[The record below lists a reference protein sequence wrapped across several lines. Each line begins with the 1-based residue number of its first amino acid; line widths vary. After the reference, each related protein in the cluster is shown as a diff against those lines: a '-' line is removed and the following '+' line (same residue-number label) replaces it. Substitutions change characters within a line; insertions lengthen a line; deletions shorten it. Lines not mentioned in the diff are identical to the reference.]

1 MKKLVH
7 YFIFVVLFSIF
18 FSIQSVFAAE
28 HYEINYE
35 ITSFNVTSDK
45 ISFEGWSFLTHMDN
59 YGGKNMRTYI
69 IAQNKNGSYQVE
81 ATYPNSS
88 GNYDWYRTRCMNSA
102 CTEEFRKSAIEK
114 LEKREIE
121 DGKVKKGK
129 VYENA
134 SCISAGNGFPDSH
147 CTYHNLKFKADI
159 DIDDMINHIG
169 TDKIT
174 FSIRTEVD
182 FDNYEQ
188 LSKTVRKC
196 TGKGKKRKCTNVV
209 EKYWGWVK
217 RTKKKTTSIGVLST
231 NCGKVFGK
239 SCKSGKTYYGT
250 NKDNTVTRSIKVG
263 GLSNIVRFTALQA
276 KGYTDS
282 SASKSRGSDF
292 TNNSKYKI
300 LDKTGIITARGITG
314 RLYKIKGTENKNK
327 NQSGWAWASWIK
339 TSGTLSMTI
348 TNTPTTGGGCGVT
361 NGSVATCVGSNCVNT
376 YNSETCVYSPTQ
388 KTLQSTS
395 NSTSHNSCSS
405 VPEFSLSNNDVY
417 EYAAWVKI
425 PMNDIDSRIG
435 DYDVDYVSL
444 DEWIERFDNGDSDIV
459 NYLAVDDDDP
469 ENYLAYFNI
478 WALINYTQ
486 KFSLTLNFDNN
497 QKIPAGRPFSFSFN
511 YKSSVSVGGYV
522 DNYTTADTST
532 SGTSDYNSYASY
544 ITFRVINSSNQQEE
558 RKLGISLN
566 VGDWIYSYNPETSQM
581 NPLQFSDS
589 IYKDTIS
596 YLLNSGS
603 FNNSMGSSTNSAT
616 VTFPDTNKVTST
628 TSEIGRLICSNS
640 YNCDYKL
647 FQAYISNNGDGKVI
661 YGEKQNGY
669 DITRGDE
676 SLYYI
681 SPNWNKENL
690 TFSIDAHFGRER
702 TKFHYNAT
710 CTVSNIKNK
719 IHGTNYVKYRSID
732 TSNPFP
738 DSSKI
743 PENWKE
749 FQKIDSNFSRIVN
762 NSFNTVNYQTGFFG
776 SSIKNTLKEL
786 ENSNKIGSY
795 SSYKDVTSSGSDK
808 LITDTDIFIVNN
820 AVSSN
825 NSGGNY
831 CFAGRF
837 NENCNQLVTGR

>member
-1 MKKLVH
+1 MKKLVY
-7 YFIFVVLFSIF
+7 YFIFVILFSVFLPIR
-18 FSIQSVFAAE
+18 SVLAAA

-69 IAQNKNGSYQVE
+69 IARNKNGSFSVQ
-81 ATYPNSS
+81 ASYPNSNS
-88 GNYDWYRTRCMNSA
+88 NYDWYRTRCMGLA
-102 CTEEFRKSAIEK
+102 CTESYRNLAINN
-114 LEKREIE
+114 LEHKTKKYE
-121 DGKVKKGK
+121 D
-129 VYENA
+129 E
-134 SCISAGNGFPDSH
+134 SCISAGNGFPNSH
-147 CTYHNLKFKADI
+147 CTYHNLKFEAAI
-159 DIDDMINHIG
+159 DIDDMIDEIG

-182 FDNYEQ
+182 FDKYEK
-188 LSKTVRKC
+188 SEKKVC
-196 TGKGKKRKCTNVV
+196 TGKGKNRRCRKV
-209 EKYWGWVK
+209 ENWGWVK
-217 RTKKKTTSIGVLST
+217 KTKKNTTSIGVLST
-231 NCGKVFGK
+231 NCGRIFGQL
-239 SCKSGKTYYGT
+239 CKSGKTYYGT
-250 NKDNTVTRSIKVG
+250 NNDNTVTRRIKVG
-263 GLSNIVRFTALQA
+263 GLSNKVLFTAIQA
-276 KGYTDS
+276 AGYTDS
-282 SASKSRGSDF
+282 EAKKRRVSYF
-292 TNNSKYKI
+292 INNSKYKI
-300 LDKTGIITARGITG
+300 LDKTENKYFISRGITG
-314 RLYKIKGTENKNK
+314 RLYQIKGIERINSY
-327 NQSGWAWASWIK
+327 QSGWAWASWIK

-348 TNTPTTGGGCGVT
+348 TNTPTNTPPTDGGGCGVV
-361 NGSVATCVGSNCVNT
+361 NDSVATCVGSNCVST
-376 YNSETCVYSPTQ
+376 YNSETCIYSPTQ
-388 KTLQSTS
+388 KILQSTS
-395 NSTSHNSCSS
+395 DSRSHNSCSS
-405 VPEFSLSNNDVY
+405 VPEISMFNNDVY

-425 PMNDIDSRIG
+425 PMKDIDSRIG

-469 ENYLAYFNI
+469 ENYLAYFNL

-486 KFSLTLNFDNN
+486 KFSLILNFDSN

-511 YKSSVSVGGYV
+511 YNSSVSVGGYV
-522 DNYTTADTST
+522 DDYRTDDIST
-532 SGTSDYNSYASY
+532 SGTTDYNSYASY
-544 ITFRVINSSNQQEE
+544 ITFRVINSSNQQEG
-558 RKLGISLN
+558 RKLGISLRA
-566 VGDWIYSYNPETSQM
+566 GDWIYSYNPETSQM
-581 NPLQFSDS
+581 NTLQFSDS
-589 IYKDTIS
+589 TYKDTIS

-603 FNNSMGSSTNSAT
+603 FNNSISSSINSAT

-628 TSEIGRLICSNS
+628 TSEIGRLICSDS

-661 YGEKQNGY
+661 YGERQNGY

-743 PENWKE
+743 PENWME
-749 FQKIDSNFSRIVN
+749 YQNIYLNFSRIVN

-776 SSIKNTLKEL
+776 NSIKSTLKEL
-786 ENSNKIGSY
+786 ENRNTIGSY
-795 SSYKDVTSSGSDK
+795 SSYKDVTSNGSDK
-808 LITDTDIFIVNN
+808 LITDTDIFSVKS
-820 AVSSN
+820 VT
-825 NSGGNY
+825 SGQNY
-831 CFAGRF
+831 CLTGQF
-837 NENCNQLVTGR
+837 NENCNKLLVG